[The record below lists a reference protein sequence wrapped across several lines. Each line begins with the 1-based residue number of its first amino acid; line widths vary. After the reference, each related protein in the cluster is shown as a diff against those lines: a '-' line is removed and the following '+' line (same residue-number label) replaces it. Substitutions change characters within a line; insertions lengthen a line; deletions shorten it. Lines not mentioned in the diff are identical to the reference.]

1 MMSSASSIPALRR
14 RSASVPSPTR
24 KLPLKSWLSASRAAA
39 RLKEPGSRST
49 MVTSCPSSS
58 SSLASREPTRPQPTI
73 STFTMPHSRVAPQ
86 RLDTIVSNV
95 RFPFTLMGI
104 LSLLLGVWIMVYF
117 LIRKPDGPVSGGIEV
132 ATAFVM
138 IAFGSWVVWRRL
150 TGRER
155 A

>member
-1 MMSSASSIPALRR
+1 
-14 RSASVPSPTR
+14 
-24 KLPLKSWLSASRAAA
+24 
-39 RLKEPGSRST
+39 
-49 MVTSCPSSS
+49 
-58 SSLASREPTRPQPTI
+58 
-73 STFTMPHSRVAPQ
+73 VAPQ

-104 LSLLLGVWIMVYF
+104 LSLLLGIWIMVYF

-155 A
+155 T

>member
-1 MMSSASSIPALRR
+1 
-14 RSASVPSPTR
+14 
-24 KLPLKSWLSASRAAA
+24 
-39 RLKEPGSRST
+39 
-49 MVTSCPSSS
+49 
-58 SSLASREPTRPQPTI
+58 
-73 STFTMPHSRVAPQ
+73 MPHSRVAPQ
-86 RLDTIVSNV
+86 RLDTIVSSV
-95 RFPFTLMGI
+95 RFPFTFMGI

>member
-1 MMSSASSIPALRR
+1 
-14 RSASVPSPTR
+14 
-24 KLPLKSWLSASRAAA
+24 
-39 RLKEPGSRST
+39 
-49 MVTSCPSSS
+49 
-58 SSLASREPTRPQPTI
+58 
-73 STFTMPHSRVAPQ
+73 MPHSRVAPQ

-104 LSLLLGVWIMVYF
+104 LSLLLGVWILVYF

>member
-1 MMSSASSIPALRR
+1 
-14 RSASVPSPTR
+14 
-24 KLPLKSWLSASRAAA
+24 
-39 RLKEPGSRST
+39 
-49 MVTSCPSSS
+49 
-58 SSLASREPTRPQPTI
+58 
-73 STFTMPHSRVAPQ
+73 MPHSRVAPQ

>member
-1 MMSSASSIPALRR
+1 
-14 RSASVPSPTR
+14 
-24 KLPLKSWLSASRAAA
+24 
-39 RLKEPGSRST
+39 
-49 MVTSCPSSS
+49 
-58 SSLASREPTRPQPTI
+58 
-73 STFTMPHSRVAPQ
+73 MPHSRVATQ
-86 RLDTIVSNV
+86 RLDTIVSTV

>member
-1 MMSSASSIPALRR
+1 
-14 RSASVPSPTR
+14 
-24 KLPLKSWLSASRAAA
+24 
-39 RLKEPGSRST
+39 
-49 MVTSCPSSS
+49 
-58 SSLASREPTRPQPTI
+58 
-73 STFTMPHSRVAPQ
+73 MPHSRVAPQ

-117 LIRKPDGPVSGGIEV
+117 LIRRPDGPVSGGIEV

>member
-1 MMSSASSIPALRR
+1 
-14 RSASVPSPTR
+14 
-24 KLPLKSWLSASRAAA
+24 
-39 RLKEPGSRST
+39 
-49 MVTSCPSSS
+49 
-58 SSLASREPTRPQPTI
+58 
-73 STFTMPHSRVAPQ
+73 MPHSRVAPQ

-104 LSLLLGVWIMVYF
+104 LSLLLGIWIMVYF

-155 A
+155 T

>member
-1 MMSSASSIPALRR
+1 
-14 RSASVPSPTR
+14 
-24 KLPLKSWLSASRAAA
+24 
-39 RLKEPGSRST
+39 
-49 MVTSCPSSS
+49 
-58 SSLASREPTRPQPTI
+58 
-73 STFTMPHSRVAPQ
+73 MPHSRVAPQ

-150 TGRER
+150 SGRER

>member
-1 MMSSASSIPALRR
+1 
-14 RSASVPSPTR
+14 
-24 KLPLKSWLSASRAAA
+24 
-39 RLKEPGSRST
+39 
-49 MVTSCPSSS
+49 
-58 SSLASREPTRPQPTI
+58 
-73 STFTMPHSRVAPQ
+73 MPHSRVAPQ

-150 TGRER
+150 SGRER
-155 A
+155 V

>member
-1 MMSSASSIPALRR
+1 
-14 RSASVPSPTR
+14 
-24 KLPLKSWLSASRAAA
+24 
-39 RLKEPGSRST
+39 
-49 MVTSCPSSS
+49 
-58 SSLASREPTRPQPTI
+58 
-73 STFTMPHSRVAPQ
+73 VAPQ

-104 LSLLLGVWIMVYF
+104 LSLLLGIWIMVYF